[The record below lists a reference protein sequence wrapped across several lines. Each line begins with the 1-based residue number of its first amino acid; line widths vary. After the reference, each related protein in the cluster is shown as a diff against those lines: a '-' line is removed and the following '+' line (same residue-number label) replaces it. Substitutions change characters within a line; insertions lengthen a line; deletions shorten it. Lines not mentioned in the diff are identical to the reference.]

1 MKTTIIRTILIL
13 MLGLTFIAIFN
24 FSNQGGAESSGL
36 SRKVA
41 RTIIDQ
47 LSQTKKLN
55 EQDKNEAVEKSQT
68 IIRKGAHL
76 SIYALVGLIM
86 MNLMC
91 TYKINN
97 KNKFL
102 ITILVGIIYAS
113 SDEIH
118 QSFIPGR
125 TAAFTDVCIDTCG
138 AILGSLI
145 AFGCINSYRKLKR
158 KI

>member
-1 MKTTIIRTILIL
+1 MKRTPFRITMII
-13 MLGLTFIAIFN
+13 MLSLTFVIIFN
-24 FSNQGGAESSGL
+24 FSNQGGTESSGL

-41 RTIIDQ
+41 RIIIDQ
-47 LSQTKKLN
+47 LPQTKKLN
-55 EQDKNEAVEKSQT
+55 EQAKNEAVEKSQT

-76 SIYALVGLIM
+76 SIYALVGLLM

-91 TYKINN
+91 TYKISN

-145 AFGCINSYRKLKR
+145 AFGCINCYIKLKK

>member
-1 MKTTIIRTILIL
+1 
-13 MLGLTFIAIFN
+13 MLSLTFVIIFN
-24 FSNQGGAESSGL
+24 FSNQGGTESSGL

-41 RTIIDQ
+41 RIIIDQ
-47 LSQTKKLN
+47 LPQTKKLN
-55 EQDKNEAVEKSQT
+55 EQAKNEAVEKSQT

-76 SIYALVGLIM
+76 SIYALVGLLM

-91 TYKINN
+91 TYKISN

-145 AFGCINSYRKLKR
+145 AFGCINCYIKLKK

>member
-47 LSQTKKLN
+47 LPQTKKLN

-145 AFGCINSYRKLKR
+145 AFGYINSYRKLKR

>member
-1 MKTTIIRTILIL
+1 MKTTIIRTILIIL
-13 MLGLTFIAIFN
+13 LGLTFISIFN
-24 FSNQGGAESSGL
+24 FSNQGGTESSGL

-41 RTIIDQ
+41 RIIIDK
-47 LSQTKKLN
+47 LPQTKKLN
-55 EQDKNEAVEKSQT
+55 EQAKNETVEKSQT

-76 SIYALVGLIM
+76 SIYALVGLLM

-91 TYKINN
+91 TYKISN

-145 AFGCINSYRKLKR
+145 AFGCINCYIKLKK

>member
-1 MKTTIIRTILIL
+1 
-13 MLGLTFIAIFN
+13 MLGLTFISIFN
-24 FSNQGGAESSGL
+24 FSNQGGTESSGL

-41 RTIIDQ
+41 RTIIDI
-47 LSQTKKLN
+47 LPQTKKLD
-55 EQDKNEAVEKSQT
+55 EQAKNEAVEKSQT

-76 SIYALVGLIM
+76 SIYALVGLLM

-91 TYKINN
+91 TYKISN

-145 AFGCINSYRKLKR
+145 SFGSINGYRKLKR

>member
-1 MKTTIIRTILIL
+1 MKTTIIRTILIIL
-13 MLGLTFIAIFN
+13 LGLTFISIFN
-24 FSNQGGAESSGL
+24 FSNQGGTESSGL

-41 RTIIDQ
+41 RTIIDI
-47 LSQTKKLN
+47 LPQTKKLN
-55 EQDKNEAVEKSQT
+55 EQAKNEAVEKSQT

-76 SIYALVGLIM
+76 SIYALVGLLM

-91 TYKINN
+91 TYKISN

-145 AFGCINSYRKLKR
+145 AFGCIDCYIKLKK